1 MRPIPDAL
9 AQLYPRPAKT
19 VAARPWWHID
29 TGDCASHRSI
39 IRRVDGWM
47 LDSKPT
53 DMAAGR
59 RVWAG
64 TSDGCVKRAWFHETT
79 DLAVAMAALDREHP
93 LPCPPPRC
101 GQVWHFL
108 GNGCTYILTTVSSG
122 GVYGFGVSNEFSWP
136 PPNALLLH
144 DPFGHPWAPV
154 E

>member
-9 AQLYPRPAKT
+9 VQLYPSRGRVPS
-19 VAARPWWHID
+19 RPWWKDIVFQGAF
-29 TGDCASHRSI
+29 TEAP
-39 IRRVDGWM
+39 RRVDGWA
-47 LDSKPT
+47 LDPGPT
-53 DMAAGR
+53 QMAEGR
-59 RVWAG
+59 WLWGANLRPGVG
-64 TSDGCVKRAWFHETT
+64 WFHETT
-79 DLAVAMAALDREHP
+79 DLAVAMAALDREYP